1 MSHDWKYAFWKRHFQ
16 RFRPWEKE
24 WWTVSLM
31 SSFMCSSNILVYL
44 HNFLLSFWH
53 CLLCVLT
60 NMLTG
65 FSFKKSW
72 LKLTAMAHKLWR
84 KTLAYIHCFAMTFP
98 LRTVGKSNQ
107 KIRLFVYIFRSLGK
121 RFLACNTNYQKVIIL
136 LRKIETF
143 WLFLPTVRC
152 LKHTS
157 REHIFTTLVSCF
169 CSLAQ
174 QRRLNGRRAKK
185 DVLYWG
191 NGVLS
196 KITDLL
202 LSYREIQRFVAAKLD
217 DWGPSQIGQIRGGA
231 VPQIPKRGLQRRRR
245 KWTMEFSWCTTLRSY
260 CHFHYW

>member
-31 SSFMCSSNILVYL
+31 SSFMCSSNILLYL
-44 HNFLLSFWH
+44 HNLLLSFWH

-107 KIRLFVYIFRSLGK
+107 KVRLFSFLEK
-121 RFLACNTNYQKVIIL
+121 RFLACNTFKKPLSSSEKSRPFCRFYL
-136 LRKIETF
+136 L
-143 WLFLPTVRC
+143 C
-152 LKHTS
+152 D
-157 REHIFTTLVSCF
+157 
-169 CSLAQ
+169 A
-174 QRRLNGRRAKK
+174 
-185 DVLYWG
+185 
-191 NGVLS
+191 
-196 KITDLL
+196 
-202 LSYREIQRFVAAKLD
+202 
-217 DWGPSQIGQIRGGA
+217 
-231 VPQIPKRGLQRRRR
+231 
-245 KWTMEFSWCTTLRSY
+245 
-260 CHFHYW
+260 